1 MCVEDLS
8 SNCYHNIILLPVNI
22 AVQHSITSFMF
33 PIYVVVYETCYAPHL
48 CICYQYNISTYIQY
62 IPCFLP
68 VLGNDYTLSPNP
80 TTLTFPAGST
90 DSDDQCVMI
99 DLEDDTRVEDTEDF
113 TLDLMNPSSGMIGS
127 QNSITV
133 TINNLGMF
141 T

>member
-1 MCVEDLS
+1 M
-8 SNCYHNIILLPVNI
+8 
-22 AVQHSITSFMF
+22 
-33 PIYVVVYETCYAPHL
+33 
-48 CICYQYNISTYIQY
+48 
-62 IPCFLP
+62 
-68 VLGNDYTLSPNP
+68 LGNDYTLSPNH

-99 DLEDDTRVEDTEDF
+99 DLEDDTYVEDTEDF
-113 TLDLMNPSSGMIGS
+113 TLSLVNPSSGMIGS

>member
-8 SNCYHNIILLPVNI
+8 SNCYHNIILLPVNSCATQYHI
-22 AVQHSITSFMF
+22 
-33 PIYVVVYETCYAPHL
+33 IYVCCSLRNMLCTTFVYFLYFNLHIQHVCNTYLVV
-48 CICYQYNISTYIQY
+48 
-62 IPCFLP
+62 LP
-68 VLGNDYTLSPNP
+68 VLGNDYTLGANP